1 MVRGKTQIKRIENAT
16 SRQVTFSKR
25 RSGLLKKAFEL
36 SVLCDAEVS
45 LMVFS
50 QKGKLYEFSS
60 SSTNKTIERYQKNDK
75 NLRHD
80 KILLEQTTEHLK
92 EEVATMSRKL
102 ELLENSKRRILGED
116 LDTCSIDELEKVEE
130 QLDRSLRNI
139 RARKNQLLREQIA
152 LLNDEEKVLMEKNA
166 ELRKKYEVRPLPL
179 FIDRQEEE
187 HLQRQTMDVE
197 THLFI
202 GPPERRSSH

>member
-1 MVRGKTQIKRIENAT
+1 
-16 SRQVTFSKR
+16 
-25 RSGLLKKAFEL
+25 
-36 SVLCDAEVS
+36 
-45 LMVFS
+45 
-50 QKGKLYEFSS
+50 
-60 SSTNKTIERYQKNDK
+60 
-75 NLRHD
+75 
-80 KILLEQTTEHLK
+80 
-92 EEVATMSRKL
+92 MSRKL

>member
-1 MVRGKTQIKRIENAT
+1 
-16 SRQVTFSKR
+16 
-25 RSGLLKKAFEL
+25 
-36 SVLCDAEVS
+36 
-45 LMVFS
+45 
-50 QKGKLYEFSS
+50 
-60 SSTNKTIERYQKNDK
+60 
-75 NLRHD
+75 
-80 KILLEQTTEHLK
+80 
-92 EEVATMSRKL
+92 MSRKL

-152 LLNDEEKVLMEKNA
+152 LLNDENFLILLSQEKVLMEKNA